1 MIEGLSMRLNAVAS
15 QVISGESMADI
26 ATDHGQLPVALVQHG
41 LVPYAIAM
49 DVADGPLAGARRTAA
64 DLYDKVSIRKS
75 NGFEALRPG
84 EVSSVSIAG
93 LGGGSMVQILLNG
106 REVWSKIS
114 RLILQPQGLES
125 EVRLVLIA
133 AGWRCVHDLLVEDRG
148 KIYMVMSWE
157 PGVDS
162 RWSSE
167 DLRWGKFIRKHP
179 DPLYTKLLGQ
189 QYTDVKQAYD
199 QMSEQGL
206 SGHDDALGLR
216 EDMNRILSEQQRI
229 G

>member
-1 MIEGLSMRLNAVAS
+1 MRLNAVAS